1 MLGIIIAKLDLRN
14 DTRIRI
20 DALILTMVMTSNKLF
35 IRLSTANRNISCN

>member
-35 IRLSTANRNISCN
+35 IRLSTANRNNL